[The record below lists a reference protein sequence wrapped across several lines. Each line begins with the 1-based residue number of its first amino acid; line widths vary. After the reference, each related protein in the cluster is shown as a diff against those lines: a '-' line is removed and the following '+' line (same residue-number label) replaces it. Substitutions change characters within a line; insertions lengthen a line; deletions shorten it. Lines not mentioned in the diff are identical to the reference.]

1 MQEEIL
7 QKRTIKPNE
16 KMSLSTDNPDV
27 ILKLDYPPS
36 VKYLITIQEELC
48 GYTKIFTVHNQSNVL
63 VYAQMV
69 KHS

>member
-36 VKYLITIQEELC
+36 VISYHHTRRTLWLHQDFYRPQPKQCSGLC
-48 GYTKIFTVHNQSNVL
+48 SDG
-63 VYAQMV
+63 
-69 KHS
+69 